1 MFDLGW
7 QEFLLVALVA
17 VVVVG
22 PKDLP
27 RVVRTVSQWIR
38 KARSVASEFQG
49 SLEEMAR
56 EADLDDV
63 RKQVQSVSRDGIGKS
78 LEKQFDPDGQIR
90 SSFNEARKSADAE
103 GIEKDMKETQ
113 TIVRDLTKDDVRK
126 MTGAD
131 KEDAAKEASAP
142 KADASAPDPSIGD
155 PETMKALESAET
167 GAANK
172 TSKVKRASKS
182 SSEKTSKASSK
193 KTPKSAS
200 EPAPAAPQKREES

>member
-63 RKQVQSVSRDGIGKS
+63 RKQVQAVSRDGIGKS
-78 LEKQFDPDGQIR
+78 LEKQFDPDGDIR
-90 SSFNEARKSADAE
+90 SSIEDARKSADAE
-103 GIEKDMKETQ
+103 GIEKDMNETRAV
-113 TIVRDLTKDDVRK
+113 VRDLTKEDVR
-126 MTGAD
+126 MLTGAD
-131 KEDAAKEASAP
+131 KDEP
-142 KADASAPDPSIGD
+142 KAETAAPEPSIAD
-155 PETMKALESAET
+155 PETMKALETAEA

-172 TSKVKRASKS
+172 TSKVEPTSQATSQATPEVKTEKKS
-182 SSEKTSKASSK
+182 EQ
-193 KTPKSAS
+193 
-200 EPAPAAPQKREES
+200 APAAPPKREES

>member
-17 VVVVG
+17 VIVVG

-63 RKQVQSVSRDGIGKS
+63 RKQVQSVSRDGLGKS
-78 LEKQFDPDGQIR
+78 LEKQFDPDRKIR
-90 SSFNEARKSADAE
+90 SSFDDARKAADAE
-103 GIEKDMKETQ
+103 SIESDVKETQ
-113 TIVRDLTKDDVRK
+113 TMVRDLTKEDVRK

-131 KEDAAKEASAP
+131 KETSASNAEEP
-142 KADASAPDPSIGD
+142 SPDPSIAD
-155 PETMKALESAET
+155 PETQKALESAEA

-172 TSKVKRASKS
+172 TSKIKPETS
-182 SSEKTSKASSK
+182 SDIAPEGA
-193 KTPKSAS
+193 P
-200 EPAPAAPQKREES
+200 EPAPAAPKKREES

>member
-17 VVVVG
+17 VIVVG

-90 SSFNEARKSADAE
+90 SSFDEARKSADAE

-113 TIVRDLTKDDVRK
+113 TIVRDLTKEDVRK

-131 KEDAAKEASAP
+131 KKTDAP
-142 KADASAPDPSIGD
+142 KAEAAAPEPSIAD
-155 PETMKALESAET
+155 PETVKALESGEA

-172 TSKVKRASKS
+172 TSKIQPVSD
-182 SSEKTSKASSK
+182 
-193 KTPKSAS
+193 TPADITPEGVP

>member
-17 VVVVG
+17 VIVVG

-90 SSFNEARKSADAE
+90 SSFDEARKSADAE
-103 GIEKDMKETQ
+103 GIEKDVKETQ

-131 KEDAAKEASAP
+131 KEDADK
-142 KADASAPDPSIGD
+142 KADTPSPEDSSPEPSIAD
-155 PETMKALESAET
+155 PETIKALKSAEA

-172 TSKVKRASKS
+172 TSKIKPASD
-182 SSEKTSKASSK
+182 
-193 KTPKSAS
+193 TPTEITPDGVP